1 MLGDISSSSIYLVF
15 SAHHCHYYSSFVP
28 LQCLTTPDNV
38 SPAHGTDWLTES
50 PHGHIGNSFILTKK
64 PLFHATMPDELVN
77 SDTMEW
83 TDSMV
88 MTQATIKGLMKLV
101 VNFIVQS
108 SPLQQAHI

>member
-1 MLGDISSSSIYLVF
+1 
-15 SAHHCHYYSSFVP
+15 
-28 LQCLTTPDNV
+28 
-38 SPAHGTDWLTES
+38 
-50 PHGHIGNSFILTKK
+50 
-64 PLFHATMPDELVN
+64 MPDELVN
-77 SDTMEW
+77 SDSLEW